1 MKKYLFAALALMA
14 TACLKPE
21 KSIEPD
27 PSYITVGLAQDSIKT
42 EWHKGDRISVI
53 TFEAN
58 NLTTSDMFVATES
71 GTTAK
76 FKGIYTGA
84 SKADI
89 VIVYPA
95 FDLSSNQQFESE
107 PLNGNAGGYYRAP
120 KGKYNYVIGLPTRT
134 MIFAQDKDNSKEN
147 LEKYW
152 LMTAKSRAQ
161 SLTDTTVTLKPRMSF
176 VKLQLNAGKMDDKD
190 KVMQARIQLSG
201 GTPFATYRVT
211 MGLMNPQK
219 YWTAADLDDSVSEV
233 LAMELGTFEPTK
245 TATDTLVTLYVPIFQ
260 TSKDT
265 SLAGATAR
273 NLSVRLYSNRGN
285 YYYEATHPIPAG
297 SQDYTFAPGKQI
309 LISSTLSEK
318 KIEGSQPDDPQTPTY
333 ILNKNDLL
341 SPVVS
346 SSSGPLV
353 LDGDLL
359 YAGAGNLINIYD
371 ISSNPKVPVSVGQ
384 AQIKGNCRQMCVYD
398 GKLFVTARESGVWIF
413 SLANPKSPVL
423 LSRYDG
429 VELSTGLD
437 VAGNCMFV
445 GQRQTGVE
453 FVDVSDPSR
462 PQHIRAIKTNE
473 SQSVFY
479 KDGYLYSGEW
489 SGGEITVFKVNDLG
503 NIQKLKTVKLW
514 GAGDGLWAV
523 GNRIYAST
531 GHNALN
537 GSPHAGGDYDG
548 NGHDG
553 NGHGLEIWDI
563 SDKENPFR
571 VGQVKFDT
579 FYKSGSD
586 WWMNRPSGDGKTVF
600 CGDVYNGF
608 YVVDITDETKPKV
621 IDSWCDTSKPKGSN
635 HAVNSLAVGDGVLY
649 VSCGGLYAVS
659 CPRAVRTPRNRG
671 TLPSNYSARYT
682 YSLPSGTHFKAWK
695 PTLRGAVRDAA
706 VSPDGTALFVGC
718 GQAGLAT
725 LKLNSNGELRTANE
739 MQIPFAGG
747 VSVLGNRLYVSEAE
761 KGVGV
766 YKIGSDN
773 SLTRETY
780 VLDKL
785 GASSKYCYSYWL
797 TTPNDNFLV
806 SANRYAGWQFIAITG
821 AMGTATPTFAYK
833 ATTSSNVNYNK
844 YVSEKVCKDSNGDEY
859 LPYATRNGLIWVKL
873 SSSGSATP
881 LTQITDEKN
890 SLTEGVT
897 EFKDGKA
904 LLTQGGYFKII
915 DAGGKASTQLGTTAI
930 KSGIPRWDGGDK
942 VLVCNYTSMRVSLY
956 NLANINSPAEIF
968 TEEFSSDDV
977 GGYPE
982 PGLFWQGKAIVP
994 CGYQGLLM
1002 EK

>member
-27 PSYITVGLAQDSIKT
+27 PSYITVSLAADSIKT
-42 EWHKGDRISVI
+42 QWNKGDRISVM
-53 TFEAN
+53 TFLSAG
-58 NLTTSDMFVATES
+58 LTTCDVFLATES

-76 FKGIYTGA
+76 FKGVYTGA

-89 VIVYPA
+89 VIAYPA
-95 FDLSSNQQFESE
+95 FDLVSSQQFESE
-107 PLNGNAGGYYRAP
+107 PLDGNTGGYFRAV
-120 KGKYNYVIGLPTRT
+120 KKYNYLIGLPTRT
-134 MIFAQDKDNSKEN
+134 MRFAQDADDSKEN

-152 LMTAKSRAQ
+152 LMTATSRAQ
-161 SLTDTTVTLKPRMSF
+161 ALTDSTVTLQPKMSF
-176 VKLQLNAGKMDDKD
+176 LKLKLDAANVDAKD
-190 KVMQARIQLSG
+190 KVMQARIQISAG
-201 GTPFATYRVT
+201 KPFATYRPT
-211 MGLMNPQK
+211 LGLLTAQDR
-219 YWTAADLDDSVSEV
+219 WTASNMDDSASEV
-233 LAMELGTFEPTK
+233 LQMELGTYAPTK
-245 TATDTLVTLYVPIFQ
+245 NGTDSHLTLYVPIFQ
-260 TSKDT
+260 TQADS
-265 SLAGATAR
+265 SLAGSTSR
-273 NLSVRLYSNRGN
+273 TLSVRIYGDRGT
-285 YYYEATHPIPAG
+285 YYYEAVHPIPAG
-297 SQDYTFAPGKQI
+297 SQDYDFAPGKQI
-309 LISSTLSEK
+309 LIESTLSEK
-318 KIEGSQPDDPQTPTY
+318 KIDSDQPGPQPTY
-333 ILNKNDLL
+333 ILNKSDLL
-341 SPVVS
+341 SPVVA

-359 YAGAGNLINIYD
+359 YAGNGNLINIFD
-371 ISSNPKVPVSVGQ
+371 VGTNPKVPVSVGQ
-384 AQIKGNCRQMCVYD
+384 AQIKGNCRQMSVYD
-398 GKLFVTARESGVWIF
+398 NGDGKKLFVTARESGVWIF
-413 SLANPKSPVL
+413 SLDNPRSPSL

-429 VELSTGLD
+429 IELSTGLD

-453 FVDVSDPSR
+453 FVDISDPAR

-489 SGGEITVFKVNDLG
+489 SGGKITIFKVNDLG
-503 NIQKLKTVKLW
+503 NIQKLKTVNLW
-514 GAGDGLWAV
+514 GFGDGVYAV
-523 GNRIYAST
+523 GNRLYAST
-531 GHNALN
+531 GHNPQN
-537 GSPHAGGDYDG
+537 DSPYTGE
-548 NGHDG
+548 G

-563 SDKENPFR
+563 SDKENPVR
-571 VGQVKFDT
+571 LGQVKFDT

-586 WWMNRPSGDGKTVF
+586 WWMNRPSGDGKTIF

-621 IDSWCDTSKPKGSN
+621 IDSWCDTSKEKGSN

-659 CPRAVRTPRNRG
+659 CPRAQRTPRNRG
-671 TLPSNYSARYT
+671 TLPTNWTSRYT
-682 YSLPSGTHFKAWK
+682 YSLPSGTRFKTWK
-695 PTLRGAVRDAA
+695 PSLRGAVRDAA
-706 VSPDGTALFVGC
+706 VSPDGTVLFVGC

-725 LKLNSNGELRTANE
+725 VKLNSSGQLETVNE

-766 YKIGSDN
+766 YKIGSN
-773 SLTRETY
+773 NTLTRETY
-780 VLDKL
+780 ILDKL
-785 GASSKYCYSYWL
+785 GSASKYCYSYWL
-797 TTPNDNFLV
+797 TTPNSKYLV
-806 SANRYAGWQFIAITG
+806 SANRYAGWQFISITG
-821 AMGTATPTFAYK
+821 SPAAPVYTYRGTK
-833 ATTSSNVNYNK
+833 SSNVNYNK
-844 YVSEKVCKDSNGDEY
+844 YVSENVCTTSDGKEY
-859 LPYATRNGLIWVKL
+859 LPYATRNGLIWIYL
-873 SSSGSATP
+873 SNTESANIGT
-881 LTQITDEKN
+881 TIDTEKN

-904 LLTQGGYFKII
+904 LLTQGSYFKII
-915 DAGGKASTQLGTTAI
+915 DAGGTTSTKCGTNTI
-930 KSGIPRWDGGDK
+930 KSGIPRWDGGNK
-942 VLVCNYTSMRVSLY
+942 VLVCNYTGMRVSMY
-956 NLANINSPAEIF
+956 NMSNINSPVELF
-968 TEEFSSDDV
+968 TEEYSADEI